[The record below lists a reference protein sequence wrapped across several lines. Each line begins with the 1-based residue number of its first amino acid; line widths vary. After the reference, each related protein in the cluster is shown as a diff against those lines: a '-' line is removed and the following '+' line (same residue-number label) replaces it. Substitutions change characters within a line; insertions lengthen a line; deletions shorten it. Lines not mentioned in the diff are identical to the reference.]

1 MKLLALAIGL
11 AVMLA
16 AVACSDS
23 QEALDDATA
32 SATSQRTEAA
42 GTPAPPFAATCT
54 IDEPGCGPGL
64 DTGSPPPLTA
74 DQERA
79 KQIALADPVVISV
92 LGAASYQVTGVAGF
106 SVRDSVVIGSVITI
120 ALDQPL
126 LVDADLPYIDMGY
139 RGEEGN
145 GTPIDL
151 PPPYYID
158 GVSHTTQF
166 DTKSLFIDVD
176 LNRGKVVSIIAAPF

>member
-1 MKLLALAIGL
+1 MKWLALAIGL
-11 AVMLA
+11 AVLFA
-16 AVACSDS
+16 AVACGSS
-23 QEALDDATA
+23 EEGLDDATA
-32 SATSQRTEAA
+32 SPTPQRTQAA
-42 GTPAPPFAATCT
+42 GTPAPPPGTSCT

-64 DTGSPPPLTA
+64 TSSPPPLTA

-79 KQIALADPVVISV
+79 KQIALADPVVVGV
-92 LGAASYQVTGVAGF
+92 LGSATYQVTGVSDF
-106 SVRDSVVIGSVITI
+106 SVRDNVVIGGVITI

-139 RGEEGN
+139 RGDEGN
-145 GTPIDL
+145 GTPQIQL

-176 LNRGKVVSIIAAPF
+176 LNREKVVSIIAAPF